1 MIIISNENDCIK
13 YGYYGYLYLYH
24 SRQAVASSEGSSD
37 TMERTWWKEAVGYQV
52 YPRSFQDS
60 NGDGI
65 GDLEGM
71 IGRLDY
77 LKDLGIDFIWIC
89 PMYKSPLDDNGYDI
103 SDYRDILDDFGT
115 MEDFDRLLDEVHQRD
130 MRLIID
136 LVLNHTSDEH
146 PWFLESR
153 SSRDNPKRD
162 WYIWRDGKNG
172 EEPNNWESIF
182 DGSAWKYD
190 ELTGQYFLHIFSE
203 RQPDLNWEN
212 EEVRRELY
220 DTVNWWLDKGIDGF
234 RIDAISH
241 IKKRPGLPDMPN
253 PDNER
258 YVSSFDMHMNQEG
271 IHDFL
276 QEFKDETYGKYDAVS
291 VGEANGVSAD
301 EAHQWVGEN
310 GKMDMI
316 FQFEHLDLWDQEA
329 EQKLDVPS
337 LKEALTKWQKALE
350 GDGWNALFIENHDKA
365 RSVSTWGDDETYWK
379 ESATSLATMYFLMQG
394 TPFIYQG
401 QEIGMTNIELP
412 SIDDYDDVA
421 AKNFYEV
428 KKEEG
433 WSETEILENLWMTS
447 RDNSRTPMQWDG
459 SENAGFTSGD
469 PWMKINPNHSEIN
482 VADQWEDESS
492 ILHHYRELIRLKKT
506 YDIFTYGSYDLVDE
520 DNTSIYAYTR
530 TLENDQALIV
540 ANLTPKTAT
549 LHLET
554 EMTEKDVILHNYRDV
569 TDVHT
574 LAL

>member
-1 MIIISNENDCIK
+1 
-13 YGYYGYLYLYH
+13 
-24 SRQAVASSEGSSD
+24 
-37 TMERTWWKEAVGYQV
+37 MERTWWKEAVGYQV

-77 LKDLGIDFIWIC
+77 LQDLGIDFIWIC

-103 SDYRDILDDFGT
+103 SDYKDILEDFGT
-115 MEDFDRLLDEVHQRD
+115 MEDFDRLLDEVHKRD
-130 MRLIID
+130 MKLIID

-153 SSRDNPKRD
+153 ASKDNPKRD
-162 WYIWRDGKNG
+162 WYIWRDGKDG
-172 EEPNNWESIF
+172 QEPNNWESIF

-190 ELTGQYFLHIFSE
+190 DITGQYYLHIFSE

-253 PDNER
+253 PENER

-276 QEFKDETYGKYDAVS
+276 QEFKDETYGKYDAIS

-301 EAHQWVGEN
+301 EAHLWVGEE

-316 FQFEHLDLWDQEA
+316 FQFEHLDLWDQGA
-329 EQKLDVPS
+329 EQKLDVPA
-337 LKEALTKWQKALE
+337 LKQALTKWQKGLE

-365 RSVSTWGDDETYWK
+365 RSVSTWGNDHRFWK

-412 SIDDYDDVA
+412 SIEDYDDVA

-433 WSETEILENLWMTS
+433 WSEKEILENLWMTS

-459 SENAGFTSGD
+459 SEEAGFTSGD
-469 PWMKINPNHSEIN
+469 PWMKINPNHTKIN
-482 VADQWEDESS
+482 VADQWEDDSS
-492 ILHHYRELIRLKKT
+492 ILNHYRQLIRLKKNH
-506 YDIFTYGSYDLVDE
+506 DIFTYGTYDLLDE
-520 DNTSIYAYTR
+520 KNPSIYAYTR
-530 TLENDQALIV
+530 TLGNEKALIV
-540 ANLTPKTAT
+540 TNLTDKTAI
-549 LHLET
+549 LHVES
-554 EMTEKDVILHNYRDV
+554 EMTTRDAVLHNYRDI
-569 TDVHT
+569 TDIHT
-574 LAL
+574 LRPYEARVYIREGDSQS